1 MWRQIKEEIFENEQ
15 MDIYEKMCLLV
26 LVGLGDEVNL
36 TSEMLAKYMGCTVV
50 TARKAFE
57 ALHQKGYLHTGSED
71 RLMDLESK
79 KIPVHIRLRESNVIS
94 EPELEI
100 LEDVSQM
107 MLEPVEHFREGFFK
121 DVFTEEK
128 KSEEIAESDIV
139 DIERQSLSSSL
150 SPEEE
155 DRERRERLK
164 AYLLGE
170 FESPPETEALPKKAF
185 VSIKSSK
192 ESLVDQVIGIIE
204 EKISFKEANII
215 LGFAGNDIEKI
226 KRKYRIAKMSQVSD
240 TVSVLINELQK
251 RDSNV
256 IKSDILSSDVN
267 EEQEPILAA
276 RMNQGKAS
284 QVDTYRIQ
292 KMQAYQKQNK
302 GK

>member
-1 MWRQIKEEIFENEQ
+1 MWQQIKEEIFENEQ

-57 ALHQKGYLHTGSED
+57 ALHQKGYLHAGSEN
-71 RLMDLESK
+71 RLTDLENK

-100 LEDVSQM
+100 LEDVSQI

-121 DVFTEEK
+121 DLFSEAEEDLET
-128 KSEEIAESDIV
+128 SESDIEEV
-139 DIERQSLSSSL
+139 SL

-170 FESPPETEALPKKAF
+170 FETQPETEVLSKKTF
-185 VSIKSSK
+185 VSVKSSK
-192 ESLVDQVIGIIE
+192 ESLVDQVIGIID

-226 KRKYRIAKMSQVSD
+226 KRKYRIAKMSQLSD

-256 IKSDILSSDVN
+256 IKSEALSSETQG
-267 EEQEPILAA
+267 EEAEPLPSKI
-276 RMNQGKAS
+276 NQGKAS